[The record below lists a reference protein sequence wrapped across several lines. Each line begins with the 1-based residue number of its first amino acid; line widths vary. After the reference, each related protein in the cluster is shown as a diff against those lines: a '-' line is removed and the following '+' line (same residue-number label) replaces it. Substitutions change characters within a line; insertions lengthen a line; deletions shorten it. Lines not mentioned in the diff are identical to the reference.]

1 MRIVATILLC
11 LSLASC
17 VTSPSQRDPLKQK
30 VSVSVSGPTMPV
42 TRETP
47 LSWYSDVISI
57 NDTGNGVASDKA
69 ISAWMKGEVQ
79 QQMESRGFVFSNATT
94 RYQVVG
100 VLLLGEGEIS
110 QSTQQLF
117 KLFPALQGNSRDYP
131 KGTILLGILDTQVNQ
146 AVWRSALQAFATPE
160 ASEQEKHE
168 RLAAAVTDT
177 LRDLKPGR

>member
-11 LSLASC
+11 VSLVAC
-17 VTSPSQRDPLKQK
+17 VTSPTQRDPLKQK

-42 TRETP
+42 TRDTP

-57 NDTGNGVASDKA
+57 NDTGNGVASDKD
-69 ISAWMKGEVQ
+69 ISTWVKGEIQ
-79 QQMESRGFVFSNATT
+79 KQMESRGFVFSNDET
-94 RYQVVG
+94 RYQVIN

-117 KLFPALQGNSRDYP
+117 KLFPALQGDSKDYP
-131 KGTILLGILDTQVNQ
+131 KGTILLGILDTQINK
-146 AVWRSALQAFATPE
+146 AVWRSALQSFATPQ
-160 ASEQEKHE
+160 ATEQEKHA
-168 RLAAAVTDT
+168 RLSAAVTDT